1 MKSGA
6 PFLRLIVYRAVIK
19 SCHHRPVIITII
31 IMFTIFNFVN
41 LKEIIKNS
49 LLYNL
54 NRNTNIEQNSS
65 EIKVYAKFIRK
76 IPIIPNGY

>member
-1 MKSGA
+1 M
-6 PFLRLIVYRAVIK
+6 
-19 SCHHRPVIITII
+19 IITII

-76 IPIIPNGY
+76 IPIIPNGYYPL